1 MGEES
6 RLISFKAALDA
17 KDEPLTSPPSN
28 HPYYEGRRKAA
39 QRALEE
45 ENKSKETGAS

>member
-1 MGEES
+1 MNAEN

-17 KDEPLTSPPSN
+17 KDEPLNPPPSN

-39 QRALEE
+39 QRALDK
-45 ENKSKETGAS
+45 ENNSKELGNS

>member
-1 MGEES
+1 MDKET

-17 KDEPLTSPPSN
+17 KDEPLTSPPSS

-39 QRALEE
+39 QRALDE
-45 ENKSKETGAS
+45 ENKPKEAGAS